1 MNIKITS
8 DSTCDLPRELLE
20 QYHIDLV
27 PLIIMK
33 EEEEFLDNV
42 TVTPTDIF
50 SHVDAGGS
58 LCTTAAR
65 SVAVYQELFEK
76 YTSQA
81 DGIVHLS
88 LGSGFSSSYQNASI
102 AAMNFPNVRVVDSRN
117 LSSGHGLMVLKAC
130 KLAQT
135 ASSLDEIVS
144 GLEEYA
150 EKVETSF
157 VLDRLDYMVK
167 GGRCSM
173 VAALG
178 ANLLN
183 LKPCID
189 LKDGKMGVG
198 KKYRGRYDKCLA
210 SYVKDKLQGQEDID
224 RSVLILVHTRID
236 DDACMEAV
244 RQQIAESGEFGSVY
258 TTQAGCTISCH
269 CGPNTLGVIFA
280 RK

>member
-144 GLEEYA
+144 ELEEYA
-150 EKVETSF
+150 GKVETSF

-258 TTQAGCTISCH
+258 TAQAGCTISCH

>member
-1 MNIKITS
+1 MNIKVTS
-8 DSTCDLPRELLE
+8 DSTCDLPKELLE
-20 QYHIDLV
+20 QYNIDLV
-27 PLIIMK
+27 PLIVMK

-42 TVTPTDIF
+42 TITPTEIF
-50 SHVDAGGS
+50 SHVDAGGN

-65 SVAVYQELFEK
+65 SVAVYQDLFSKFSKEC
-76 YTSQA
+76 
-81 DGIVHLS
+81 DGIIHIS

-102 AAMNFPNVRVVDSRN
+102 AAQGFPNVRVVDSRN
-117 LSSGHGLMVLKAC
+117 LSAGHGLMVLRAC
-130 KLAQT
+130 
-135 ASSLDEIVS
+135 SL
-144 GLEEYA
+144 
-150 EKVETSF
+150 ETSF

-173 VAALG
+173 VTALG

-189 LKDGKMGVG
+189 LRDGKMGVG
-198 KKYRGRYDKCLA
+198 KKYRGKYDRCLA
-210 SYVKDKLQGQEDID
+210 NYVKDKLQNRQDID

-236 DDACMEAV
+236 DPACMAAV
-244 RQQIAESGEFGSVY
+244 KEQIAASGEFGTIITAV
-258 TTQAGCTISCH
+258 AGCTISCH

>member
-50 SHVDAGGS
+50 SHVDAGGN

-76 YTSQA
+76 YASQA

-130 KLAQT
+130 KLAQS

-210 SYVKDKLQGQEDID
+210 SYVKDKLQGREDID

-258 TTQAGCTISCH
+258 TAQAGCTISCH

>member
-1 MNIKITS
+1 MNIKVTS
-8 DSTCDLPRELLE
+8 DSTCDLPKELLE
-20 QYHIDLV
+20 QYNIDLV
-27 PLIIMK
+27 PLIVMK

-42 TVTPTDIF
+42 TITPTEIF
-50 SHVDAGGS
+50 SHVDAGGN

-65 SVAVYQELFEK
+65 SVAVYQDLFSKFSKEC
-76 YTSQA
+76 
-81 DGIVHLS
+81 DGIIHIS

-102 AAMNFPNVRVVDSRN
+102 AAQSFPNVRVVDSRN
-117 LSSGHGLMVLKAC
+117 LSAGHGLMVLRAC
-130 KLAQT
+130 SLAESAQSLEEI
-135 ASSLDEIVS
+135 ASE
-144 GLEEYA
+144 LEEYA

-173 VAALG
+173 VTALG

-189 LKDGKMGVG
+189 LRDGKMGVG
-198 KKYRGRYDKCLA
+198 KKYRGKYDRCLA
-210 SYVKDKLQGQEDID
+210 NYVKDKLQNRQDID

-236 DDACMEAV
+236 APACMAAV
-244 RQQIAESGEFGSVY
+244 KEQIAASGEFGTIITAV
-258 TTQAGCTISCH
+258 AGCTISCH

>member
-76 YTSQA
+76 YASQA

-144 GLEEYA
+144 KLEEYA
-150 EKVETSF
+150 GKVETSF

-189 LKDGKMGVG
+189 LKDGKMSVG

-224 RSVLILVHTRID
+224 RSVLFLVHTRID

-258 TTQAGCTISCH
+258 TAQAGCTISCH

>member
-76 YTSQA
+76 YASQA

>member
-8 DSTCDLPRELLE
+8 DSTCDLPKELLE
-20 QYHIDLV
+20 QYNIDLV
-27 PLIIMK
+27 PLIVVK
-33 EEEEFLDNV
+33 ENEEFLDNV
-42 TVTPTDIF
+42 TITPADIF
-50 SHVDAGGS
+50 AHVDQGGA

-65 SVAVYQELFEK
+65 SVAVYQELFAKFSGE
-76 YTSQA
+76 Y
-81 DGIVHLS
+81 DGIIHIN
-88 LGSGFSSSYQNASI
+88 LGSGFSSSYQNAFI
-102 AAMNFPNVRVVDSRN
+102 AAQSFPNVRVVDSRN
-117 LSSGHGLMVLKAC
+117 LSCGQGLMVLKAC
-130 KLAQT
+130 QLAESAQ
-135 ASSLDEIVS
+135 SLDEIVS
-144 GLEEYA
+144 ELEEYA

-173 VAALG
+173 VTALG

-189 LKDGKMGVG
+189 LKEGKMGVG

-210 SYVKDKLQGQEDID
+210 NYVKDKLQNRDDID
-224 RSVLILVHTRID
+224 RSTLILVSTRVD
-236 DDACMEAV
+236 DTCMEAV
-244 RQQIAESGEFGSVY
+244 KEQIAASGEFGTVI
-258 TTQAGCTISCH
+258 TATAGCTISCH

>member
-76 YTSQA
+76 YASQA

-135 ASSLDEIVS
+135 ASSLEEIVS
-144 GLEEYA
+144 ELEEYA
-150 EKVETSF
+150 GKVETSF

-258 TTQAGCTISCH
+258 TAQAGCTISCH

>member
-144 GLEEYA
+144 ELEEYA

-258 TTQAGCTISCH
+258 TAQAGCTISCH

>member
-76 YTSQA
+76 YASQA

-135 ASSLDEIVS
+135 ASSLEEIVS
-144 GLEEYA
+144 ELEEYA

-210 SYVKDKLQGQEDID
+210 SYVKDKLQGREDID

-258 TTQAGCTISCH
+258 TAQAGCTISCH

>member
-1 MNIKITS
+1 MNIKVTS
-8 DSTCDLPRELLE
+8 DSTCDLPKELLE
-20 QYHIDLV
+20 QYNIDLV

-42 TVTPTDIF
+42 TITPKDIF
-50 SHVDAGGS
+50 SHVDAGGNI
-58 LCTTAAR
+58 CTTAAR
-65 SVAVYQELFEK
+65 SVAVYQDLFSK
-76 YTSQA
+76 YA
-81 DGIVHLS
+81 KEYDGIVHIN
-88 LGSGFSSSYQNASI
+88 LGSGFSSSYQNAFI
-102 AAMNFPNVRVVDSRN
+102 AAQNFPNVRVVDSHN

-130 KLAQT
+130 ALAET
-135 ASSLDEIVS
+135 AQSLDEIVS
-144 GLEEYA
+144 ELEEYS

-157 VLDRLDYMVK
+157 LLDRLDYMVK

-189 LKDGKMGVG
+189 LRDGKMGVG
-198 KKYRGRYDKCLA
+198 KKYRGKYDKCLA
-210 SYVKDKLQGQEDID
+210 NYVKDKLQGREDID

-236 DDACMEAV
+236 DPASMEAV
-244 RQQIAESGEFGSVY
+244 HAQIAASGEFGVVY
-258 TTQAGCTISCH
+258 TAEAGCTISCH
-269 CGPNTLGVIFA
+269 CGPNTLGVMFA

>member
-20 QYHIDLV
+20 QYQIDLV

-42 TVTPTDIF
+42 TITPADIF

-81 DGIVHLS
+81 DGIIHLS

-102 AAMNFPNVRVVDSRN
+102 AAMNFPNVKVVDSRN
-117 LSSGHGLMVLKAC
+117 LSSGHGLMVLKAWE
-130 KLAQT
+130 LAQT
-135 ASSLDEIVS
+135 AGSLEEIVS
-144 GLEEYA
+144 ELEEYA

-189 LKDGKMGVG
+189 LKEGKMGVG

-210 SYVKDKLQGQEDID
+210 NYVKDKLQGREDID
-224 RSVLILVHTRID
+224 RSTLILVHTRID

-258 TTQAGCTISCH
+258 TATAGCTISCH

>member
-65 SVAVYQELFEK
+65 SAAVYQELFEK
-76 YTSQA
+76 YASQA
-81 DGIVHLS
+81 DGIIHLS

-144 GLEEYA
+144 ELEEYA
-150 EKVETSF
+150 GKVETSF

-210 SYVKDKLQGQEDID
+210 SYVKDKLQGREDID

-258 TTQAGCTISCH
+258 TAQAGCTISCH